1 MKIFVWILVVVVAAG
16 GLMFTFSNV
25 SVDPSSS
32 SIEVARK
39 IGGELGI
46 YPFTSGEERNFDVE
60 LFKLNGA
67 MAYFTQVTSDRKQVA
82 IPQREHRELEEWYEV
97 KSGICSDVSRAAEMF
112 LTYLGFHVRHVSIY
126 SMKYNSNPY
135 AVAITYRNPSHA
147 VTEVLTSRGWM
158 LFDPH
163 FGRLYVD
170 LKGNP
175 IPAARMYEAIH
186 AGDVAASDAHVI
198 FSDHY
203 TLFYGL
209 YSRHGLFYPPF
220 VPVPDIA
227 WTDFLRYGCCEVV
240 Q

>member
-1 MKIFVWILVVVVAAG
+1 MKIFVWILVAVIGVGALVFA
-16 GLMFTFSNV
+16 LSNV
-25 SVDPSSS
+25 SVDPRGAG
-32 SIEVARK
+32 IEVARK
-39 IGGELGI
+39 IGGELGV
-46 YPFTSGEERNFDVE
+46 YPFSPGEERNFDVE

-67 MAYFTQVTSDRKQVA
+67 MAYFARITLDRKQVA
-82 IPQREHRELEEWYEV
+82 IPQGEHRELEKWYEV
-97 KSGICSDVSRAAEMF
+97 KSGICSDVSRAAETF
-112 LTYLGFHVRHVSIY
+112 LIYLGFHVRHVSIY
-126 SMKYNSNPY
+126 SMKHNSNPY
-135 AVAITYRNPSHA
+135 AVAMTYRNPSHA

-175 IPAARMYEAIH
+175 IPVARMYEAIH
-186 AGDVAASDAHVI
+186 GGDVAASDAHVI

-220 VPVPDIA
+220 VPVPDVA
-227 WTDFLRYGCCEVV
+227 WVDFLQYGCCEVV